1 MDAQEEKHS
10 QQHTTY
16 NQHQGYCSFCRPEH
30 YSKLPTRNWLKDI
43 PKSSMATNLAEVRF
57 KNTRKEYFLNIN
69 HLNLTEGD
77 VVAVEASPGHDIG
90 IVSLTGDLVL
100 KKLKQQEINYHDTE
114 FKKIYRKAKDTDIE
128 KWRQAV
134 ALEHE
139 TMIKARKIAD
149 DLNLEMKIG
158 DVEYQGDKTKAIF
171 YYIADERVDFREL
184 IKILADEFK
193 IRIEMRQIGTRQES
207 GRIGGIGSCGRELCC
222 SLWITN
228 FVSVTTNAARHQE
241 LSLNPQKLAGQ
252 CGKLK
257 CCLNFELD
265 SYLDAKKHFPDTSV
279 QLETTQGTAYHQKTD
294 IFKQILWYSFSPD
307 SSENL
312 TPVSVKRV
320 KEIIEINKQGNKVE
334 HLADTN
340 DVMQQDFGFENDVGQ
355 DRLDRFDKKKKSK
368 NTHQQKKHRR
378 NKKKKKSNGKKR

>member
-1 MDAQEEKHS
+1 MDSTEEKHS
-10 QQHTTY
+10 AQQQTAY
-16 NQHQGYCSFCRPEH
+16 NQHKGYCSFCRPEH
-30 YSKLPTRNWLKDI
+30 YSKLPARNWLKDI
-43 PKSSMATNLAEVRF
+43 PRTSMTPELVEVRF
-57 KNTRKEYFLNIN
+57 KNTRKDYFHNIN
-69 HLNLTEGD
+69 RLNLEEGD

-100 KKLKQQEINYHDTE
+100 KKLEQQQVSVEQTE

-134 ALEHE
+134 GLEHQ

-149 DLNLEMKIG
+149 DLKLDMKIG

-222 SLWITN
+222 SSWITD

-257 CCLNFELD
+257 CCLNYELD
-265 SYLDAKKHFPDTSV
+265 SYLDAKKDFPDTSIK
-279 QLETTQGTAYHQKTD
+279 LETKQGTAYYQKTD
-294 IFKQILWYSFSPD
+294 IFKKIHWYTFNPET
-307 SSENL
+307 SENL
-312 TPVSVKRV
+312 IAVTVERV
-320 KEIIEINKQGNKVE
+320 KEIIELNNKNQKPDALNE
-334 HLADTN
+334 IEISQN
-340 DVMQQDFGFENDVGQ
+340 NNISFENDVGIG
-355 DRLDRFDKKKKSK
+355 RIDRFEKKKKTGKKKSK
-368 NTHQQKKHRR
+368 KNKR
-378 NKKKKKSNGKKR
+378 KKKRPNDKKK